1 MNFIWKF
8 HAFAKPKCNAF
19 VQMTQSKWLGNIN
32 GDYIIINENI
42 TLNRCIYLKY
52 YFVLFAGEYEVTGW
66 GEWCNRAFDGRPW
79 EFRKE
84 SDRNVIIVV
93 ACVTQ
98 SSIFDYVVCSTR
110 CIKQCS
116 AKWNTNSKRRIKKHT
131 TWRAN
136 RKCYF
141 HLIAIVKVSIIA
153 NSSFSQSI
161 LWVYRKHFT

>member
-8 HAFAKPKCNAF
+8 HAFAKPKCNAI
-19 VQMTQSKWLGNIN
+19 VQMTQSKWLGDIN

-84 SDRNVIIVV
+84 SDRKCNHCSGLCDAIINIWLCGVLNAMYQAMFGQV
-93 ACVTQ
+93 KYKQQKKDKKTHNLESESQ
-98 SSIFDYVVCSTR
+98 MLFSFDC
-110 CIKQCS
+110 
-116 AKWNTNSKRRIKKHT
+116 
-131 TWRAN
+131 
-136 RKCYF
+136 
-141 HLIAIVKVSIIA
+141 
-153 NSSFSQSI
+153 
-161 LWVYRKHFT
+161 YRKGFNYSEFIVFPIDSLSLP